1 MHIPIPQETR
11 GDWAKSDA
19 IFRSAGW
26 GEDQIT
32 KWRTF
37 CEKHEL
43 NRLNAPERQETS
55 ADIAG
60 IVAIERKEC
69 DGNSSTVFTHSDGF
83 RCLRISDATEKSS
96 VLENL
101 DLPKF

>member
-1 MHIPIPQETR
+1 MQIPIPQKTR
-11 GDWAKSDA
+11 DNWAKSDA

-43 NRLNAPERQETS
+43 DRLNTPKPQQTSPE
-55 ADIAG
+55 IAG
-60 IVAIERKEC
+60 IIGVEKTE
-69 DGNSSTVFTHSDGF
+69 NSGTTSTRFTHSDGF
-83 RCLRISDATEKSS
+83 VCLKID
-96 VLENL
+96 
-101 DLPKF
+101 